1 MYDLITRGSVGQIWK
16 MFIDIK
22 TVEVNRI
29 EGFFTVSLI
38 LTESDPDILLVL
50 ILR

>member
-38 LTESDPDILLVL
+38 LTESDILLVL